1 MNSTM
6 KWHSWQNMIQDGE
19 ICEVSTGSGKC
30 EVAVQAEDWF
40 SWVVGG

>member
-1 MNSTM
+1 MDTGVARYVRSGPGT
-6 KWHSWQNMIQDGE
+6 GE
-19 ICEVSTGSGKC
+19 C